1 LIRVGWINEVTESRS
16 FDDYDEFINS
26 GRRTNQNDTAAFSR
40 IRKLA
45 PPAFDE
51 GTD

>member
-1 LIRVGWINEVTESRS
+1 LIRVGWSDEVTESRS
-16 FDDYDEFINS
+16 FDDFDEFIDS
-26 GRRTNQNDTAAFSR
+26 GRRTNQNDTAAFSS

-45 PPAFDE
+45 PLAFDE